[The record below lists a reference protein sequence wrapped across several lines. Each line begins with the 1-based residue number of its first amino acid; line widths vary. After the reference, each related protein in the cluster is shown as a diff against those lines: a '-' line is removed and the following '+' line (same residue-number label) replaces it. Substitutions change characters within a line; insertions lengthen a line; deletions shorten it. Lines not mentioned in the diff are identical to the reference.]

1 MEHENRNRGLMIAIH
16 AIAWGLMFGFP
27 LLFTQ
32 GSGQTID
39 WVGYTGYCMVPLSF
53 MLVFYTNYFGLIG
66 RLLFRRR
73 VVGFVA
79 ANAVL
84 ILAVVLLIHLW
95 FEFFR
100 VVVRGEMPPPEDRGP
115 HLPMAVFMLR
125 DVLLLGLTAALSVAI
140 RVTGDW
146 YRTESERQQ
155 AEQART
161 QAELQNLKS
170 QLNPHFLFNTLNNI
184 YSLIAIG
191 PERAQEAVLQLSGLL
206 RHVLYEKNQDFV
218 PLEKELAF
226 VRSYVELMSLRLP
239 GTVKLRVK
247 IADAADAGG
256 RIVAP
261 LLFITLIENAFK
273 HGVSADAP
281 SFVEIALEIPGGT
294 DWVKCRIVNSYFPK
308 LDNDRSGSGVG
319 LENLRR
325 RLGLLY
331 PGGYTLRTEREGDRF
346 VAEMTVNCR
355 IRYDAELPDRR

>member
-1 MEHENRNRGLMIAIH
+1 MGRKNKNRGLIIAIH
-16 AIAWGLMFGFP
+16 TIAWGLMFGFP

-32 GSGQTID
+32 SGGRTID
-39 WVGYTGYCMVPLSF
+39 WVWYAGYCLVPVSF
-53 MLVFYTNYFGLIG
+53 MLVFYVNYFGLIG

-79 ANAVL
+79 ANAIL
-84 ILAVVLLIHLW
+84 ILAVVLLLHLW
-95 FEFFR
+95 FDFYR
-100 VVVRGEMPPPEDRGP
+100 VVVQGEAGPPEDHGP
-115 HLPMAVFMLR
+115 RVPTAVFMLR

-146 YRTESERQQ
+146 YRKESERRQ

-206 RHVLYEKNQDFV
+206 RHVLYEKNQDKV

-239 GTVKLRVK
+239 GTVKLEVD
-247 IADAADAGG
+247 IPESGSFAPGVY
-256 RIVAP
+256 VAP
-261 LLFITLIENAFK
+261 LLFITFVENAFK
-273 HGVSADAP
+273 HGVSADEP
-281 SFVEIALEIPGGT
+281 SFVDISLRIT
-294 DWVKCRIVNSYFPK
+294 DNGEGVSCRIANSYFPK
-308 LDNDRSGSGVG
+308 RDNDRSGSGIG

-331 PGGYTLRTEREGDRF
+331 PGRHTLRTEREGDAF

-355 IRYDAELPDRR
+355 T

>member
-1 MEHENRNRGLMIAIH
+1 MGRKNKNRGLIIAIH
-16 AIAWGLMFGFP
+16 TIAWGLMFGFP

-32 GSGQTID
+32 RGGRTID
-39 WVGYTGYCMVPLSF
+39 WVWYAGYCLVPVSF
-53 MLVFYTNYFGLIG
+53 MLVFYVNYFGLIG

-73 VVGFVA
+73 VAGFVA
-79 ANAVL
+79 ANAIL
-84 ILAVVLLIHLW
+84 ILAVVLLLHLW
-95 FEFFR
+95 FDFYR
-100 VVVRGEMPPPEDRGP
+100 VMVQGEAGPPEDHGP
-115 HLPMAVFMLR
+115 RVPTAVFMLR

-140 RVTGDW
+140 RVTSDW
-146 YRTESERQQ
+146 YRKESERRQ

-206 RHVLYEKNQDFV
+206 RHVLYEKNQDKV

-239 GTVKLRVK
+239 GTVRLGVD
-247 IADAADAGG
+247 IPESGSFAPGVY
-256 RIVAP
+256 VAP
-261 LLFITLIENAFK
+261 LLFITLVENAFK
-273 HGVSADAP
+273 HGVSADEP
-281 SFVEIALEIPGGT
+281 SFVDISLRIT
-294 DWVKCRIVNSYFPK
+294 DNGEGVSCRIANSYFPK
-308 LDNDRSGSGVG
+308 RDNDRSGSGVG

-331 PGGYTLRTEREGDRF
+331 PGRHTLRTEREGDAF

-355 IRYDAELPDRR
+355 T

>member
-1 MEHENRNRGLMIAIH
+1 MESKSKNRGWTIAIQ
-16 AIAWGLMFGFP
+16 IIGWGLMFGFP
-27 LLFTQ
+27 LLFAQ
-32 GSGQTID
+32 GGETID
-39 WVGYTGYCMVPLSF
+39 WVGYGGYCMVPIGF
-53 MLVFYTNYFGLIG
+53 MLVFYANYFGLIG

-73 VVGFVA
+73 TMAFVL
-79 ANAVL
+79 ANAAL
-84 ILAVVLLIHLW
+84 ILTVVLLLHVW

-100 VVVRGEMPPPEDRGP
+100 VAVQGEAPPPDHRGP
-115 HLPMAVFMLR
+115 KLPMAVFMLR
-125 DVLLLGLTAALSVAI
+125 DVLLMGLTAALSVAI
-140 RVTGDW
+140 RVTGNW
-146 YRTESERQQ
+146 YRAEAERQQ

-226 VRSYVELMSLRLP
+226 MRSYVELMSLRLP
-239 GTVKLRVK
+239 GTVGLDVR
-247 IADAADAGG
+247 IADPALG
-256 RIVAP
+256 REWRVAP

-273 HGVSADAP
+273 HGVSGDAP
-281 SFVEIALEIPGGT
+281 SFVKIVLEVGADTGR
-294 DWVKCRIVNSYFPK
+294 VECRIVNSYFPK
-308 LDNDRSGSGVG
+308 RDNDRSGSGVG

-331 PGGYTLRTEREGDRF
+331 PDKHTLYTGREGEVF
-346 VAEMTVNCR
+346 VAEMTVNCK
-355 IRYDAELPDRR
+355 I

>member
-1 MEHENRNRGLMIAIH
+1 MGRKNKNRGLMIAIH

-32 GSGQTID
+32 SGDRTID
-39 WVGYTGYCMVPLSF
+39 WVWYAGYCMVPVCF
-53 MLVFYTNYFGLIG
+53 MLVFYVNYFVLIG
-66 RLLFRRR
+66 WLLFRRR

-79 ANAVL
+79 ANAIL
-84 ILAVVLLIHLW
+84 ILAVVLLLHVW
-95 FEFFR
+95 FDFYR
-100 VVVRGEMPPPEDRGP
+100 VVVQGEAGPPEGHGP
-115 HLPMAVFMLR
+115 RVPMAVFMLR

-146 YRTESERQQ
+146 YRTESERRQ

-184 YSLIAIG
+184 YSLIATG

-206 RHVLYEKNQDFV
+206 RHVLYEKNQDRV

-239 GTVKLRVK
+239 RTVRLRVD
-247 IADAADAGG
+247 IPAGG
-256 RIVAP
+256 SVAAGVYVAP
-261 LLFITLIENAFK
+261 LLFITLVENAFK
-273 HGVSADAP
+273 HGVSADEP
-281 SFVEIALEIPGGT
+281 SFVDISLRMT
-294 DWVKCRIVNSYFPK
+294 DNGESVSCRIVNSYFPK
-308 LDNDRSGSGVG
+308 RDNDRSGSGIG

-331 PGGYTLRTEREGDRF
+331 PGRHTLRTEREEDAF

-355 IRYDAELPDRR
+355 T